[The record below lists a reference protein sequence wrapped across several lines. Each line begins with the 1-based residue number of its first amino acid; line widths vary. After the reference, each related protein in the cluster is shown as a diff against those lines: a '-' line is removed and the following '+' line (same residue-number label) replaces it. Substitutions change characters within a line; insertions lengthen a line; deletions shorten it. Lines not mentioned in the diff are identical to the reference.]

1 MKTLK
6 MKLQEIKEANKNMVR
21 FINNGND
28 EAAIMWATKL
38 QELENS
44 L

>member
-1 MKTLK
+1 MKNLQ

-21 FINNGND
+21 FIKKGNM
-28 EAAIMWATKL
+28 EAAQMWAEKL
-38 QELENS
+38 EKLENE